1 MKIAMDK
8 IKVMERIRKEISKID
23 ELADD
28 IQKNGLINAITVMP
42 LDGGEYQ
49 LLAGFRR
56 MKAAQSLG
64 WTEMEGHIVSPADA
78 EAALRVEIAENEQR
92 EPFTFTEK
100 VYFGLLLEEIE
111 AAKAKKR
118 MSIGGTEAGR
128 GRPKPAEKGT
138 DARPY
143 PIQGESRDVIG
154 AKINMSGR
162 QYNRAKYI
170 VANATPEMIMQLD
183 KGERTIYQ
191 TYNELRAKEKAAK
204 NSSVPNIP
212 SDTAPAA
219 PPTRQAKSSKAQDK
233 TPKLKLV
240 SSSRAVKNDPY
251 FAKIRAQEAEN
262 GRIAREFAA
271 LSPEGK
277 IADLQRQLREERA
290 RSAEA
295 RSELASLK
303 ELRHND
309 VYHMQGNIDN
319 LQTQISRL
327 TAALD
332 AANARIRELEAEHE
346 SA

>member
-1 MKIAMDK
+1 MIIAIDK

-23 ELADD
+23 ELAAD
-28 IQKNGLINAITVMP
+28 IQQNGLINAITVMP

-56 MKAAQSLG
+56 MKAAQSIG
-64 WTEMEGHIVSPADA
+64 WTDIEANIVTPANA

-92 EPFTFTEK
+92 EPFTFTEQ

-111 AAKAKKR
+111 AAKAKTR
-118 MSIGGTEAGR
+118 MSKGGR
-128 GRPKPAEKGT
+128 GGLKEGT
-138 DARPY
+138 VARPDLV
-143 PIQGESRDVIG
+143 PCESRDVIG

-170 VANATPEMIMQLD
+170 AANATPEMIRQLD
-183 KGERTIYQ
+183 KAERTIYQ
-191 TYNELRAKEKAAK
+191 TYNELRAIEKAAK
-204 NSSVPNIP
+204 NPSAPSIP
-212 SDTAPAA
+212 SDTI
-219 PPTRQAKSSKAQDK
+219 PTAQPKPQDK
-233 TPKLKLV
+233 TPKLKLA

-251 FAKIRAQEAEN
+251 FAKIRAQETEN
-262 GRIAREFAA
+262 GRIAREFAV

-295 RSELASLK
+295 RSELANLK